1 MSEASGVP
9 DHQSIGEVL
18 ATLRG
23 EFPDI
28 TISKIR
34 FLESQG
40 LIDPERTPSGYRKF
54 RDGDVARL
62 SWILAQQ
69 KRNFLPLKVIKA
81 RLDASGPDALPPDEP
96 AGDPPDES
104 VGDSSGRAAGP
115 KPKRVRPPKSASP
128 KSATPKTAK
137 PGTARPTTGRPA
149 AAKPGTAPTA
159 KPTVGS
165 PPRAAGGSP
174 SSEALR
180 LPLDDGADDEIGI
193 DASGASLTRKELANA
208 AGLTDGQLAELE
220 EYGMLA
226 PAAGSGDRVVFD
238 EQALVVAQL
247 AAEFAAHGIGPRH
260 LRMFRVFAEREA
272 GLYDQVIA
280 PRLRRRNPEAR
291 ARARDDLVDL
301 ARLGRAMRAAY
312 LRSATTGMLTD

>member
-1 MSEASGVP
+1 MAAIP

-18 ATLRG
+18 ATLRD

-62 SWILAQQ
+62 AWILAQQ
-69 KRNFLPLKVIKA
+69 KQKFLPLKVIKA
-81 RLDASGPDALPPDEP
+81 RLDAAGPDGLPEDIDPASVDATGDDATGDE
-96 AGDPPDES
+96 ATGA
-104 VGDSSGRAAGP
+104 RT
-115 KPKRVRPPKSASP
+115 KPKRA
-128 KSATPKTAK
+128 
-137 PGTARPTTGRPA
+137 
-149 AAKPGTAPTA
+149 
-159 KPTVGS
+159 
-165 PPRAAGGSP
+165 PRAAKAPKAAKAPTTPKGSKAP
-174 SSEALR
+174 KVEIGRALAKPKPAGSAGAAPKVPALFEAQR
-180 LPLDDGADDEIGI
+180 LPLDDGADDDLGS
-193 DASGASLTRKELANA
+193 DVSGASLTRKELATT
-208 AGLTDGQLAELE
+208 AGLTESQLAELE
-220 EYGMLA
+220 EYGMVV
-226 PAAGSGDRVVFD
+226 PAAGSGARVVFD
-238 EQALVVAQL
+238 EDALVIAKL

-291 ARARDDLVDL
+291 AKARDDLLDL
-301 ARLGRAMRAAY
+301 ARLGRAMRAVY
-312 LRSATTGMLTD
+312 LRSATAGMLRD

>member
-1 MSEASGVP
+1 MAISHEP

-18 ATLRG
+18 ATLRD

-54 RDGDVARL
+54 RDNDVARL

-69 KRNFLPLKVIKA
+69 KENFLPLKVIKA
-81 RLDASGPDALPPDEP
+81 RLDAAGPDALPPDIEP
-96 AGDPPDES
+96 TAIESADAESAAGAADAAKSKRTRAAKPRPTSGTSDPSRATPKP
-104 VGDSSGRAAGP
+104 RAAAGP
-115 KPKRVRPPKSASP
+115 R
-128 KSATPKTAK
+128 TAK
-137 PGTARPTTGRPA
+137 AA
-149 AAKPGTAPTA
+149 AAKTGKAATAPT
-159 KPTVGS
+159 P
-165 PPRAAGGSP
+165 
-174 SSEALR
+174 ALFETQM
-180 LPLDDGADDEIGI
+180 LPLDDGTDDDIGI
-193 DASGASLTRKELANA
+193 DASGASLTRAELAKA
-208 AGLTDGQLAELE
+208 AGLTDAALADLE

-238 EQALVVAQL
+238 EQALVIARL

-291 ARARDDLVDL
+291 AQARDDLVDL

-312 LRSATTGMLTD
+312 LRSATAGMLND

>member
-1 MSEASGVP
+1 MISHEP

-18 ATLRG
+18 ATLRD

-54 RDGDVARL
+54 RENDVARL

-69 KRNFLPLKVIKA
+69 KQNFLPLKVIKA
-81 RLDASGPDALPPDEP
+81 RLDAAGPHALPADIEP
-96 AGDPPDES
+96 TANEVAAAESPAATAGE
-104 VGDSSGRAAGP
+104 A
-115 KPKRVRPPKSASP
+115 KPKRTRAAKPRVTSGSSDPGR
-128 KSATPKTAK
+128 ATPKPRVGAGARSAK
-137 PGTARPTTGRPA
+137 AA
-149 AAKPGTAPTA
+149 AAKTGKTVTPPT
-159 KPTVGS
+159 P
-165 PPRAAGGSP
+165 
-174 SSEALR
+174 ALFETQM
-180 LPLDDGADDEIGI
+180 LPLDDGTDDDIGI
-193 DASGASLTRKELANA
+193 DTSGASLTRAELARA
-208 AGLTDGQLAELE
+208 AGLTDAQLADLE

-238 EQALVVAQL
+238 EQALVIAQL

-291 ARARDDLVDL
+291 AQARDDLVDL

-312 LRSATTGMLTD
+312 LRSATAGMLND

>member
-1 MSEASGVP
+1 MAAIP

-18 ATLRG
+18 ATLRD

-62 SWILAQQ
+62 AWILAQQ
-69 KRNFLPLKVIKA
+69 KQKFLPLKVIKA
-81 RLDASGPDALPPDEP
+81 RLDAVGPDGLPEDIDPATLDATGDDAHDDET
-96 AGDPPDES
+96 AGA
-104 VGDSSGRAAGP
+104 RA
-115 KPKRVRPPKSASP
+115 KPKRAPRA
-128 KSATPKTAK
+128 PKTPAAPKASKASKAPKAPKAEIGRALAK
-137 PGTARPTTGRPA
+137 PNPTA
-149 AAKPGTAPTA
+149 AASRSGATAASKRPLLF
-159 KPTVGS
+159 
-165 PPRAAGGSP
+165 
-174 SSEALR
+174 EAQT
-180 LPLDDGADDEIGI
+180 LPLDDGTDDDLGAD
-193 DASGASLTRKELANA
+193 ATGASLTRKELATA
-208 AGLTDGQLAELE
+208 AGLTDTQLAELE
-220 EYGMLA
+220 EYGMLV
-226 PAAGSGDRVVFD
+226 PAAGSGARVVFD
-238 EQALVVAQL
+238 EDALVIAKL

-291 ARARDDLVDL
+291 AQARDDLLDL
-301 ARLGRAMRAAY
+301 ARLGRAMRAVY
-312 LRSATTGMLTD
+312 LRSATAGMLRD

>member
-1 MSEASGVP
+1 MTTHEP

-18 ATLRG
+18 ATLRD

-54 RDGDVARL
+54 RDNDVARL

-69 KRNFLPLKVIKA
+69 KQNFLPLKVIKA
-81 RLDASGPDALPPDEP
+81 RLDAAGPDALPPDIEP
-96 AGDPPDES
+96 TAAELATPGSDAGAE
-104 VGDSSGRAAGP
+104 SSGAASEA
-115 KPKRVRPPKSASP
+115 KPKRTRAPKTRTTTASSEAARAPSKPRPDARSRSGKTSSP
-128 KSATPKTAK
+128 KV
-137 PGTARPTTGRPA
+137 
-149 AAKPGTAPTA
+149 A
-159 KPTVGS
+159 KPTVDVT
-165 PPRAAGGSP
+165 PALF
-174 SSEALR
+174 EAQM
-180 LPLDDGADDEIGI
+180 LPLDDGTTDDLAL
-193 DASGASLTRKELANA
+193 DPSGASLTRSELAKA
-208 AGLTDGQLAELE
+208 AGLTDAQLADLE

-238 EQALVVAQL
+238 EQALVVARL

-291 ARARDDLVDL
+291 AQARDDLVDL

-312 LRSATTGMLTD
+312 LRSATAGMLKD

>member
-1 MSEASGVP
+1 MAISHEP

-18 ATLRG
+18 ATLRD

-54 RDGDVARL
+54 RDNDVARL

-69 KRNFLPLKVIKA
+69 KENFLPLKVIKA
-81 RLDASGPDALPPDEP
+81 RLDAAGPDALPPDVEP
-96 AGDPPDES
+96 TAAES
-104 VGDSSGRAAGP
+104 ATAESAAGVTDP
-115 KPKRVRPPKSASP
+115 AKPKRTRAPKPRAASGTSDP
-128 KSATPKTAK
+128 SRATPKPRAAAGSRTAK
-137 PGTARPTTGRPA
+137 AATAKTGKA
-149 AAKPGTAPTA
+149 ATAPT
-159 KPTVGS
+159 P
-165 PPRAAGGSP
+165 
-174 SSEALR
+174 ALFETQM
-180 LPLDDGADDEIGI
+180 LPLDDGTDDDIGI
-193 DASGASLTRKELANA
+193 DASGASLTRAELAKA
-208 AGLTDGQLAELE
+208 AGLTDAALADLE

-238 EQALVVAQL
+238 EQALVIARL

-291 ARARDDLVDL
+291 AQARDDLVDL

-312 LRSATTGMLTD
+312 LRSATAGMLND

>member
-1 MSEASGVP
+1 MISHEP

-18 ATLRG
+18 ATLRD

-54 RDGDVARL
+54 RENDVARL

-69 KRNFLPLKVIKA
+69 KQNFLPLKVIKA
-81 RLDASGPDALPPDEP
+81 RLDAAGPHALPADIEP
-96 AGDPPDES
+96 TANEVAAAESPAATAGE
-104 VGDSSGRAAGP
+104 A
-115 KPKRVRPPKSASP
+115 KPKRTRA
-128 KSATPKTAK
+128 AK
-137 PGTARPTTGRPA
+137 PRAGARSAKAA
-149 AAKPGTAPTA
+149 AAKTGKTVTPPT
-159 KPTVGS
+159 P
-165 PPRAAGGSP
+165 
-174 SSEALR
+174 ALFETQM
-180 LPLDDGADDEIGI
+180 LPLDDGTDDDIGI
-193 DASGASLTRKELANA
+193 DTSGASLTRAELARA
-208 AGLTDGQLAELE
+208 AGLTDAQLADLE

-238 EQALVVAQL
+238 EQALVIAQL

-291 ARARDDLVDL
+291 AQARDDLVDL

-312 LRSATTGMLTD
+312 LRSATAGMLND

>member
-1 MSEASGVP
+1 MTAHEP

-18 ATLRG
+18 ATLRD

-54 RDGDVARL
+54 RDNDVGRL

-69 KRNFLPLKVIKA
+69 KQNFLPLKVIKA
-81 RLDASGPDALPPDEP
+81 RLDAAGPDALPADIDPTATEFAAPGSD
-96 AGDPPDES
+96 AGAE
-104 VGDSSGRAAGP
+104 SSGATNEA
-115 KPKRVRPPKSASP
+115 KPKRTRAPKARTAAASSEAARAPSKPRTGAGSRATKTPAP
-128 KSATPKTAK
+128 KVAK
-137 PGTARPTTGRPA
+137 RPA
-149 AAKPGTAPTA
+149 ADTPALF
-159 KPTVGS
+159 
-165 PPRAAGGSP
+165 
-174 SSEALR
+174 EAQM
-180 LPLDDGADDEIGI
+180 LPLDDGTTDDLAL
-193 DASGASLTRKELANA
+193 DPSGASLTRSELARA
-208 AGLTDGQLAELE
+208 AGLTDAQLADLE

-238 EQALVVAQL
+238 EQALVVARL

-291 ARARDDLVDL
+291 AQARDDLVDL

-312 LRSATTGMLTD
+312 LRSATAGMLKD

>member
-1 MSEASGVP
+1 MISHEP

-18 ATLRG
+18 ATLRD

-54 RDGDVARL
+54 RDNDVARL

-69 KRNFLPLKVIKA
+69 KENFLPLKVIKA
-81 RLDASGPDALPPDEP
+81 RLDAAGPDALPPDIEP
-96 AGDPPDES
+96 TTNDES
-104 VGDSSGRAAGP
+104 AAVESTAGVAGSA
-115 KPKRVRPPKSASP
+115 KPKRTR
-128 KSATPKTAK
+128 
-137 PGTARPTTGRPA
+137 
-149 AAKPGTAPTA
+149 AAKPRATSGSPDPGRVTPKPRAGAGPRTA
-159 KPTVGS
+159 KAATGKTGKAVTEPT
-165 PPRAAGGSP
+165 PARF
-174 SSEALR
+174 ETQM
-180 LPLDDGADDEIGI
+180 LPLDDGTDDDLGI
-193 DASGASLTRKELANA
+193 DASGASLTRAELARA
-208 AGLTDGQLAELE
+208 AGLTDAALADLE

-238 EQALVVAQL
+238 EQALVIAQL

-291 ARARDDLVDL
+291 AQARDDLVDL

-312 LRSATTGMLTD
+312 LRSATAGMLKD

>member
-1 MSEASGVP
+1 MVTPP

-18 ATLRG
+18 ATLRD

-69 KRNFLPLKVIKA
+69 KQNFLPLKVIKA
-81 RLDASGPDALPPDEP
+81 RLDAAGPDGLPEDIDPATVDPADREAESEP
-96 AGDPPDES
+96 AVSAGKP
-104 VGDSSGRAAGP
+104 GTRA
-115 KPKRVRPPKSASP
+115 KPKRAARPAKTTGSSQPGSSTASATKSAKDP
-128 KSATPKTAK
+128 KPARTSKRTEPKGAT
-137 PGTARPTTGRPA
+137 G
-149 AAKPGTAPTA
+149 
-159 KPTVGS
+159 
-165 PPRAAGGSP
+165 P
-174 SSEALR
+174 SLFEAQM
-180 LPLDDGADDEIGI
+180 LPLDDGTEADLDPN
-193 DASGASLTRKELANA
+193 ASGASLTRTELGTA
-208 AGLTDGQLAELE
+208 AGLTGAQLAELE
-220 EYGMLA
+220 EYGMLV

-238 EQALVVAQL
+238 EDALVIAKL
-247 AAEFAAHGIGPRH
+247 AAEYASHGIGPRH

-291 ARARDDLVDL
+291 AQAREDLVDL

-312 LRSATTGMLTD
+312 LRSATANMLRD